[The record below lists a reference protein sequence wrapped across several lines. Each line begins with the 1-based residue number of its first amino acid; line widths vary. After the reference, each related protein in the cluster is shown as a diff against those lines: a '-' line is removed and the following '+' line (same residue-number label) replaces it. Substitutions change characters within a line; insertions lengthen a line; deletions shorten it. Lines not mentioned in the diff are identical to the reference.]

1 MNVIKL
7 SDLRSVMDRICSA
20 NAESPIIVY
29 RSCYKDLY
37 RAAFGS
43 TVLAQK
49 DLSKGSDS
57 AGNNV
62 IGLFDKTT
70 PVAKNRLIIE
80 TGELCK

>member
-1 MNVIKL
+1 MKL
-7 SDLRSVMDRICSA
+7 IDLRSVLDRICSA

-29 RSCYKDLY
+29 ESDHRDLY
-37 RAAFGS
+37 RTAFGS
-43 TVLAQK
+43 TVAAQK

-70 PVAKNRLIIE
+70 PVAKNKKALQKRR
-80 TGELCK
+80 